1 MSACIRAFCWAKA
14 FRLRGYS
21 TDSVSVS
28 PLPLTSCCRAIEACR
43 PGRLGSPVLYVPL
56 DRSSCCL
63 SHGPTLV
70 VLKSHPN
77 NTLRARPADTISVGC
92 FDPLPHTRIHAQH
105 VLPVC
110 GLCPWARI
118 WYVLGI
124 RSLFVP
130 EVPVGWSG
138 PNRPRG
144 RTYLPT
150 ALLGSTVA
158 PLYSSGHTRPAGPD
172 ARARGCTT
180 ARSSRVWT
188 CLDRRTP

>member
-138 PNRPRG
+138 PNRPAP
-144 RTYLPT
+144 YLPAYCPPWLHGGT
-150 ALLGSTVA
+150 TLFERAYATCWPRCSCAWVHN
-158 PLYSSGHTRPAGPD
+158 SKII
-172 ARARGCTT
+172 AR
-180 ARSSRVWT
+180 
-188 CLDRRTP
+188 LDMS